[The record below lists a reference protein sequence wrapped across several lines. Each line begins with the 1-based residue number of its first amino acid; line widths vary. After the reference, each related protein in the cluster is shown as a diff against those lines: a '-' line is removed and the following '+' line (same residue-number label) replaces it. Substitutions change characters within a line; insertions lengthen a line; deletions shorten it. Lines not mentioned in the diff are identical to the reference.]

1 MRTDHLA
8 KIALTVLAVSLIGN
22 VLQFAHARVLAKAH
36 DNQAQAHQL
45 ELTRLHIEY
54 RKDAMRERAT
64 AFNALVL
71 GSNLPAH
78 FSDSVATE
86 GNYYKTEYAVR
97 IPQEKEK
104 EFIDWMAA
112 AEPEPF
118 TIFGRETS
126 HEAAYRV
133 VQENGRE
140 VGELYEKYSVT
151 Q

>member
-8 KIALTVLAVSLIGN
+8 KIALTVAAVSLIAN
-22 VLQFAHARVLAKAH
+22 YLQFSHART
-36 DNQAQAHQL
+36 QAEAHQL

-54 RKDAMRERAT
+54 RKLAMRERAT

-71 GSNLPAH
+71 GTNLPAQ
-78 FSDSVATE
+78 FSESVAAERNVYT
-86 GNYYKTEYAVR
+86 TEYAVR
-97 IPQEKEK
+97 IPQQKEE
-104 EFIDWMAA
+104 EFIEWMAA

-118 TIFGRETS
+118 TIFGRESS
-126 HEAAYRV
+126 HEAAYRL

-140 VGELYEKYSVT
+140 AGELYEKFSVT